1 MNAERNQTAGSA
13 RGADYPIASDS
24 KPAPAPGVPVRNR
37 SVLQVVKGA
46 LASVAIAL
54 NVIVVFSMMIPFAL
68 LKRVVPARSVRR
80 VCDRALTA
88 LASRWVAFNDLI
100 MAVVGRTR
108 WDVAGLDNLDPHG
121 WYLVASNHQTWS
133 DILVLQKVFHGR
145 IPFLKF
151 FLKAELI
158 WVPVIGL
165 AWWALDFPF
174 LKRGKKGGRGD
185 FETTRRACEKFKLI
199 PTSVI
204 NFVEGTRF
212 TAAKHARQG
221 SPYRHLLKPKVG
233 GMTVALATMGEYFD
247 ALLDVTIAYPRGTP
261 TFWDL
266 LCGRM
271 EEVVVRVQARPIP
284 PQLAGGDMVG
294 DPALRSGVQAWIK
307 PIWDEKDRLLD
318 ELLPPAAKPVL
329 STTH

>member
-1 MNAERNQTAGSA
+1 MKT
-13 RGADYPIASDS
+13 
-24 KPAPAPGVPVRNR
+24 
-37 SVLQVVKGA
+37 VLQSVKGA
-46 LASVAIAL
+46 LAAVAIAL
-54 NVIVVFSMMIPFAL
+54 NVVVVFSMMIPFAL
-68 LKRVVPARSVRR
+68 LKLVLPTESVRR
-80 VCDRALTA
+80 TCDRALTA
-88 LASRWVAFNDLI
+88 LASRWVAFNDII
-100 MAVVGRTR
+100 MASVGRTR
-108 WDVAGLDNLDPHG
+108 WNVTGLDDLDPRG
-121 WYLVASNHQTWS
+121 WYLVSSNHQTWC

-199 PTSVI
+199 PTAVI
-204 NFVEGTRF
+204 NFVEGTRL
-212 TAAKHARQG
+212 TPGKHAHQQ

-233 GMTVALATMGEYFD
+233 GMAVALATMGEYFQ

-271 EEVVVRVQARPIP
+271 EEVIVRVESRPIP
-284 PQLAGGDMVG
+284 PQLTAGDNVA
-294 DPALRSGVQAWIK
+294 DPAFRSSVQAWIG
-307 PIWDEKDRLLD
+307 PIWEDKDRLLD
-318 ELLPPAAKPVL
+318 ELLRSSARVAAGADAA
-329 STTH
+329 

>member
-1 MNAERNQTAGSA
+1 MQ
-13 RGADYPIASDS
+13 
-24 KPAPAPGVPVRNR
+24 VP
-37 SVLQVVKGA
+37 KGA
-46 LASVAIAL
+46 IASVALAL
-54 NVIVVFSMMIPFAL
+54 NVLVVFSTMIPFAL
-68 LKRVVPARSVRR
+68 LKVAVPAKSTRR
-80 VCDRALTA
+80 LCDRALTA
-88 LASRWVAFNDLI
+88 LASRWVAFNDFI
-100 MAVVGRTR
+100 MATVGHTR
-108 WDVAGLDNLDPHG
+108 WDIKGTADLNRRG
-121 WYLVASNHQTWS
+121 WYLVSSNHQTWS

-158 WVPVIGL
+158 WVPVIGI

-185 FETTRRACEKFKLI
+185 LETTRRACEKFKLI

-212 TAAKHARQG
+212 TRSKHTRQR

-233 GMTVALATMGEYFD
+233 GMAVALATMGEYFD
-247 ALLDVTIAYPRGTP
+247 ALLDVTIAYPHGVP

-271 EEVVVRVQARPIP
+271 EEVVVRVEARAIP
-284 PQLAGGDMVG
+284 RQLVHGAATD
-294 DPALRSGVQAWIK
+294 DAAFRIGVQEWIGR
-307 PIWDEKDRLLD
+307 IWQEKDRQLD
-318 ELLPPAAKPVL
+318 ELLQSTGRQSRVPPEQAPPRKRA
-329 STTH
+329 